1 MMKYEIYAQYIYWK
15 RVGVVAAPTEEE
27 ALEKAWDELG
37 IEDQDPLCWQCEEEI
52 IDHPQLNYQT
62 GIVAECLGAE

>member
-1 MMKYEIYAQYIYWK
+1 MKYEIYAQYIYWK
-15 RVGVVAAPTEEE
+15 RVGVVNASTEEE

-37 IEDQDPLCWQCEEEI
+37 IEDQDPLCWQCEEEM